1 MEDKW
6 LALLNG
12 RKSVEGWRWRERV
25 EEWGGGEGRGNHI
38 RGLVAVINGG

>member
-12 RKSVEGWRWRERV
+12 SKSVEGWRERGGV
-25 EEWGGGEGRGNHI
+25 DEEGGGSNHI